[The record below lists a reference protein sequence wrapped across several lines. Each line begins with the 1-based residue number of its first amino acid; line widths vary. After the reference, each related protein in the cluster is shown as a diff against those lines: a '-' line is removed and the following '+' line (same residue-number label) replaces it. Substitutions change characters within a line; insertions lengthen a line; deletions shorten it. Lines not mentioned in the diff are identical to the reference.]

1 MGQIKIK
8 SEVNEFYSLTST
20 YVEEFSEAA
29 QVKYCKFKLKEF

>member
-1 MGQIKIK
+1 MKFIPILQTTK
-8 SEVNEFYSLTST
+8 VTST